1 MITTADNFNVD
12 NVSKDFMYKKH
23 QSRRSAITTYPIR
36 YGEDKKDLRLEL
48 PDGALCF
55 CGFSSEI
62 PSHIGEPEG
71 RYNVPMG
78 LTSNIEGE
86 QEKFDH
92 LVDQLVRLDNFI
104 IDYVTEWSDKLFGEK
119 YDREMIKHMYS
130 PLVKC
135 NRNYQTDG
143 EFPPSIKPKV
153 RSSSNGE
160 IQLYAY
166 STKIGKK
173 QPITVDEFKE
183 YIPSFSRATGVIK
196 PRLWIANRRKR
207 FGLNCT
213 LTKIKV
219 IE

>member
-1 MITTADNFNVD
+1 MITTAENFNVD

-23 QSRRSAITTYPIR
+23 HSRGSAVATYPIR
-36 YGEDKKDLRLEL
+36 CGEDKQDLRLEL

-62 PSHIGEPEG
+62 PSHIGESDG

-78 LTSNIEGE
+78 LISDIEGE
-86 QEKFDH
+86 QEKFNI
-92 LVDQLVRLDNFI
+92 LVDQLARLDNFV
-104 IDYVTEWSDKLFGEK
+104 IDYATEWSEKLFGEK
-119 YDREMIKHMYS
+119 YNRETIKYMYS
-130 PLVKC
+130 PLVKRD
-135 NRNYQTDG
+135 RNYQNG
-143 EFPPSIKPKV
+143 GKYPPSIKPKV

-173 QPITVDEFKE
+173 QPKTVDEFKE

-196 PRLWIANRRKR
+196 PRLWIANRGKR